1 MEKLTFGDWGNLI
14 MLVEVYWRNSSRR
27 GRSKLLASGG
37 IHRIRKTLLRYFTVG
52 TCNIGKF
59 TFDTYLETGKE
70 VRLKPRSYAI
80 EQTENAT

>member
-1 MEKLTFGDWGNLI
+1 MEIGGNLI
-14 MLVEVYWRNSSRR
+14 MLVEVYWRNSSGRE
-27 GRSKLLASGG
+27 RSKLLASGG

-80 EQTENAT
+80 EQVENAT